1 MDFRSPIVR
10 KMIGDFELSAIK
22 GVQITV
28 LNSTENLYAIADNY
42 NWDDGFGIPQEILD
56 NDQCDLSTALL
67 IFYRA
72 DGFSY
77 LEDKTFDA
85 KLPEWSDFIK
95 RLYDAILAG
104 KYPKG
109 KNEFKVPLTKVQI
122 YKLSKTMTE
131 EEKIFIRDI
140 TNEEH
145 NEK

>member
-1 MDFRSPIVR
+1 MGNNTIS
-10 KMIGDFELSAIK
+10 
-22 GVQITV
+22 
-28 LNSTENLYAIADNY
+28 LYTLADEY
-42 NWDDGFGIPQEILD
+42 NWDDGFKVPQEILD
-56 NDQCDLSTALL
+56 NEQCDLSTALL

-77 LEDKTFDA
+77 LQNRTYDA
-85 KLPEWSDFIK
+85 QLPQWSDFIK

-140 TNEEH
+140 EGDTEELQ
-145 NEK
+145 K